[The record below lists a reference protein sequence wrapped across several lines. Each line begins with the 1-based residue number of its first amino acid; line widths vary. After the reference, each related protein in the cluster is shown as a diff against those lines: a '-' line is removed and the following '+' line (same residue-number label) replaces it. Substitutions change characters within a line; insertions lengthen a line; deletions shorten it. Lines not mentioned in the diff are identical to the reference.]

1 MSIWAVRSKAI
12 ILQYHSASPPNGLP
26 VQARND
32 LEIYLNT
39 VTEHKSNV
47 VVLKVA
53 VNVDKF
59 NSLLRIN
66 QRAWTP

>member
-1 MSIWAVRSKAI
+1 MSIWAVRSKELL
-12 ILQYHSASPPNGLP
+12 LQYHGASPPNGLP

-39 VTEHKSNV
+39 VTEHKSK

-53 VNVDKF
+53 VNF